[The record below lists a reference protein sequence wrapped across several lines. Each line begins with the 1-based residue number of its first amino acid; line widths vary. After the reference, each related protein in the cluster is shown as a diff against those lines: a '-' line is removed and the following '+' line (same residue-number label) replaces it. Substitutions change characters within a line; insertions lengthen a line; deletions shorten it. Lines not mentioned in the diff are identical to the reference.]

1 MGEIWVSAGAT
12 VFQVG
17 AAPADAG
24 RLGVFPG
31 VSDAS
36 WLAHNFTSLSTESV
50 TRRDCLRESR
60 AKQDGGSLWFTGGGP
75 AWPECLCCQAAGW
88 YRTRRQSVLRSPG
101 IPACVGEQRGA
112 GSRWLTGSFVC
123 KGGLP
128 SSLSEWFPLGAV
140 SFPNDESVPAHCSR
154 KQHRTGRRRTC
165 QRMAG

>member
-1 MGEIWVSAGAT
+1 MGEIRVSAGAT

-75 AWPECLCCQAAGW
+75 AWPECLVLSGCWVVPHPPSVRAEV
-88 YRTRRQSVLRSPG
+88 TRNPCL
-101 IPACVGEQRGA
+101 CWGA
-112 GSRWLTGSFVC
+112 
-123 KGGLP
+123 
-128 SSLSEWFPLGAV
+128 E
-140 SFPNDESVPAHCSR
+140 
-154 KQHRTGRRRTC
+154 RRRLALADGELRVQGRTPLEP
-165 QRMAG
+165 Q